1 MLVINFGL
9 AASSLIGIKHPATT
23 MIRLFRVFIPAS
35 VLVLIISECIL
46 IFSSYIAAAYLAFT
60 QVDPEV
66 FLLYDGGLSRIGI
79 VVILLQFGLY
89 FNDLYADVR
98 VRHRI
103 LLLQQLCLTMG
114 IAFMTQA
121 LLSYGKQNWILP
133 KWLMIYGSAIAIVV
147 LFGFRN
153 LYSGVMLRA
162 VGSEKVLFIG
172 ASPVVL
178 ETANHLSVKP
188 ELGMSVM
195 GYLDED
201 CGPNDASQ
209 LEHFPKL
216 GCIQDLV
223 RVVKEN
229 RPDRIVV
236 GMRERRG
243 RLPVNELLEL
253 RFSGIPTEEIAHM
266 YETAFGRVCAREIRP
281 SQLIFST
288 DLGPRAHQV
297 QIQTLYSTVIGAI
310 ATVIALPIMGVVA
323 LLVRLTSPGPV
334 LFRQTRIGLHDQSF
348 TLYKFRS
355 MRVDAEAVT
364 GAVWAVKDDPR
375 VTSIGRWLRLLR
387 LDELPQLLNVLRGEM
402 SIVGP
407 RPERP
412 EFVKTLSEQIPYYR
426 QRHCVK
432 PGITGWAQINYRY
445 SNTIEDTITK
455 LEYDLYYIKNMSLSL
470 DAYVIFHTLKT
481 MLLFRGAH

>member
-1 MLVINFGL
+1 
-9 AASSLIGIKHPATT
+9 

-35 VLVLIISECIL
+35 VVVLIISECVL
-46 IFSSYIAAAYLAFT
+46 IFSSYIAAAYIVFT

-66 FLLYDGGLSRIGI
+66 FLMYDGGLTRIGM

-114 IAFMTQA
+114 VAFMAQA

-133 KWLMIYGSAIAIVV
+133 KWLMIYGSAISLIV
-147 LFGFRN
+147 LFVFRN

-162 VGSEKVLFIG
+162 VGSEKILFIG
-172 ASPVVL
+172 SSPVVF
-178 ETANHLSVKP
+178 ETANHLAVKP

-195 GYLDED
+195 GYLDE
-201 CGPNDASQ
+201 ASGS
-209 LEHFPKL
+209 EEVATGGGFPRL
-216 GCIQDLV
+216 GRIQDLV
-223 RVVKEN
+223 RVVAEN

-236 GMRERRG
+236 GMQERRG

-253 RFSGIPTEEIAHM
+253 RFSGIPTEEIAHL

-281 SQLIFST
+281 SQMIFST
-288 DLGPRAHQV
+288 DLGPRPHQV
-297 QIQTLYSTVIGAI
+297 QVQTIYSTVIGAI
-310 ATVIALPIMGVVA
+310 AAVVALPVMGLVA
-323 LLVRLTSPGPV
+323 LLVRVSSPGPV

-355 MRVDAEAVT
+355 MRADAEAVT

-375 VTSIGRWLRLLR
+375 VTKVGRWLRLLR
-387 LDELPQLLNVLRGEM
+387 LDELPQLFNVLRGEM

>member
-1 MLVINFGL
+1 
-9 AASSLIGIKHPATT
+9 

-35 VLVLIISECIL
+35 VLVLIVSECIL
-46 IFSSYIAAAYLAFT
+46 VFSSYIAAAYVVFT

-66 FLLYDGGLSRIGI
+66 FLLYDGGLVRIGM
-79 VVILLQFGLY
+79 VVVLLQFGLY
-89 FNDLYADVR
+89 FNDLYEDVR
-98 VRHRI
+98 VRHRL

-114 IAFMTQA
+114 VAFMAQA
-121 LLSYGKQNWILP
+121 FLSYGKQNWILP
-133 KWLMIYGSAIAIVV
+133 KWLMIYGSAIALVV
-147 LFGFRN
+147 LFVFRN

-162 VGSEKVLFIG
+162 IGSEKVLFIG
-172 ASPVVL
+172 SSPVVF

-195 GYLDED
+195 GYLDEE
-201 CGPNDASQ
+201 CGTDELQPTA
-209 LEHFPKL
+209 PYPRL

-223 RVVKEN
+223 TVVAGD

-253 RFSGIPTEEIAHM
+253 RFSGIPTEEIAHL

-281 SQLIFST
+281 SQMIFST
-288 DLGPRAHQV
+288 DLGPRPHQV
-297 QIQTLYSTVIGAI
+297 QIQTLYSTIIGAV
-310 ATVIALPIMGVVA
+310 AAVITLPIMGAVA
-323 LLVRLTSPGPV
+323 LLVRVSSPGPV

-355 MRVDAEAVT
+355 MRADAEAVS

-375 VTSIGRWLRLLR
+375 VTKVGRWLRLLR
-387 LDELPQLLNVLRGEM
+387 LDELPQLFNVLRGEM

-412 EFVKTLSEQIPYYR
+412 EFVKTLSDQIPYYR

-470 DAYVIFHTLKT
+470 DAYIIFHTLKT